1 MTRAAR
7 SGKLAAMMQ
16 SVVQRFESFDGVEI
30 AWRTLGEG
38 APALLLHG
46 FLASAE
52 LNWIAPGIAQAVAD
66 AGFQVIAPDL
76 RGHGE
81 SAAPT
86 EPAAYPPDVLARDQE
101 ALLQHLGITDYVLAG
116 YSLGARTAVRLLVR
130 GARPRRAALGGMG
143 AAGIMEAGARAA
155 MFEDSIRHGEQARDP
170 RAGRYIQAVMK
181 QRGLKPDAMLGVL
194 HSFVATTADDLK
206 GVTTPTLVVSGDRDQ
221 DNGSAQELAALLP
234 DAEALIVPGDH
245 LTAVVEPR
253 LARAFAHHLA
263 GSEAA
268 AA

>member
-1 MTRAAR
+1 MTT
-7 SGKLAAMMQ
+7 SD
-16 SVVQRFESFDGVEI
+16 VHRFRSFDGTEI

-38 APALLLHG
+38 PPALLLHG

-52 LNWIAPGIAQAVAD
+52 LNWFQPGIAKAVAD

-86 EPAAYPPDVLARDQE
+86 ELALYPPDVLARDQE
-101 ALLQHLGITDYVLAG
+101 ALLQHLGIGAYVLAG

-143 AAGIMEAGARAA
+143 ASGIMQAGARAA

-194 HSFVATTADDLK
+194 QSFVATTADDLK
-206 GVTTPTLVVSGDRDQ
+206 RVTTPTLVVSGDRDQ
-221 DNGSAQELAALLP
+221 DNGSAQDLAALLP
-234 DAEALIVPGDH
+234 HARALIVPGDH
-245 LTAVVEPR
+245 LTAVVEPQ
-253 LARAFAHHLA
+253 LARAFADHLA
-263 GSEAA
+263 GRKVAA
-268 AA
+268 A

>member
-1 MTRAAR
+1 MT
-7 SGKLAAMMQ
+7 Q
-16 SVVQRFESFDGVEI
+16 SAVQRFKSFDGVEI
-30 AWRTLGEG
+30 AWRTMGEG
-38 APALLLHG
+38 PPALMLHG
-46 FLASAE
+46 FLANAE

-76 RGHGE
+76 RGHGD

-86 EPAAYPPDVLARDQE
+86 SLDAYPPDVLARDQE

-143 AAGIMEAGARAA
+143 ASGIMEAGARAA

-170 RAGRYIQAVMK
+170 RAGRYIQASMK
-181 QRGLKPDAMLGVL
+181 ARGLSPEAMLGVL
-194 HSFVATTADDLK
+194 QSFVATTRDDLAS
-206 GVTTPTLVVSGDRDQ
+206 VPTPTLVVSGDRDQ
-221 DNGSAQELAALLP
+221 DNGSAGELAALLP
-234 DAEALIVPGDH
+234 AARALIVPGDH

-253 LARAFAHHLA
+253 LARAFADHLA
-263 GSEAA
+263 GREVEGA
-268 AA
+268 